1 MPNYDYLCPEC
12 EIYFEKMV
20 PLAERQ
26 ELQECPKCNEKIAIK
41 AYINAPH
48 GLVLS
53 TAESAAKRCGLDP
66 LGKRRAEYV
75 RNKRQKDSEASESS
89 KKSNEYWVPG
99 HTYGEGGNDSV
110 KKK

>member
-1 MPNYDYLCPEC
+1 MPNYDYFCSEC
-12 EIYFEKMV
+12 DIYFEKMV
-20 PLAERQ
+20 PLSERT
-26 ELQECPKCNEKIAIK
+26 ELQECPECEQKIATK
-41 AYINAPH
+41 AYISPPH

-53 TAESAAKRCGLDP
+53 TAESAAKRAGLDP

-75 RNKRQKDSEASESS
+75 RNKRQKDSATTEAS